1 MTLTI
6 EKELF
11 QWEKDRFV
19 IVNDERITCVQFYN
33 KKSKYGPEIPVEEG
47 KALIPNYLL
56 KENLPIIALACSG
69 PSGKTQVLNRKE
81 FKILSRAKP
90 EDYIDDD
97 IIREIIYD
105 GGMEL

>member
-19 IVNDERITCVQFYN
+19 IVKDEQITCVQFYN
-33 KKSKYGPEIPVEEG
+33 KKSKYGPEIPVKEG

-56 KENLPIIALACSG
+56 KEDLPIIALACTG
-69 PSGKTQVLNRKE
+69 PSGRTQVKNRRE
-81 FKILSRAKP
+81 FKVLSRTKP
-90 EDYIDDD
+90 ENYIDDD
-97 IIREIIYD
+97 TVVEIIYD
-105 GGMEL
+105 GGMET